1 MSALW
6 SPITAATSSNTVA
19 EVGSRNTS
27 GELDRDAFLQLLVT
41 QMQHQDPLN
50 PMDDRDFLAQMA
62 QFSAL
67 EQQQIMTRSMELQQ
81 AHNMIGKSVFAQFFD
96 ETANIWRQVDGPVL
110 SVTRA
115 GGNILLGVET
125 MVPRLDDDGQPIL
138 TEAGEMTYDLR
149 VIDTPL
155 DRITFVSDD
164 YFMSQQLQGILN
176 GVANARDLGLIGRYV
191 QAILADENG
200 NPSEFIEGAVE
211 FVRFISGE
219 AVLMVNG
226 REIFSSEV
234 FSVSDG
240 PLVVGRALTSR
251 SINADNT
258 LSAFDGIV
266 AGISVVNGNAMVD
279 FTNGNSAR
287 VNRIDQLVEGLQL
300 VGRTVTHNLEDFDGV
315 VSRVL
320 LQQGDVFLQIGNGQP
335 LSLTDFRNGGRVIP
349 NMPGGGNADENGNG
363 DETDTDESDE

>member
-1 MSALW
+1 MSAIW
-6 SPITAATSSNTVA
+6 SPVTAATSSNAAVSST
-19 EVGSRNTS
+19 RTT

-67 EQQQIMTRSMELQQ
+67 EQQQLMTRSMELQQ

-96 ETANIWRQVDGPVL
+96 ETSQEWRQVDGPVL
-110 SVTRA
+110 SVTRN
-115 GGNILLGVET
+115 GSNILLGVET
-125 MVPRLDDDGQPIL
+125 MVPRLDEDGEVIL
-138 TEAGEMTYDLR
+138 TDSGEITYERR

-191 QAILADENG
+191 QAILTDDNG
-200 NPSEFIEGAVE
+200 NPTEFIEGPVE
-211 FVRFISGE
+211 FVRFTNGE

-226 REIFSSEV
+226 REVFSNEV
-234 FSVSDG
+234 FSVSDN
-240 PLVVGRALTSR
+240 PLVIGRELTSR
-251 SINADNT
+251 SINSDNT
-258 LSAFDGIV
+258 LSAFDGII
-266 AGISVVNGNAMVD
+266 AGISILNGNAMVD

-287 VNRIDQLVEGLQL
+287 VQRIDELVEGLQMI
-300 VGRTVTHNLEDFDGV
+300 GRTVTHNLEDFDGV
-315 VSRVL
+315 ISRVL
-320 LQQGDVFLQIGNGQP
+320 LQQGEVFLQIGDGQP
-335 LSLTDFRNGGRVIP
+335 LSLSDFRNGGRVVP
-349 NMPGGGNADENGNG
+349 VLAGGGDNSE
-363 DETDTDESDE
+363 TDESDESDE